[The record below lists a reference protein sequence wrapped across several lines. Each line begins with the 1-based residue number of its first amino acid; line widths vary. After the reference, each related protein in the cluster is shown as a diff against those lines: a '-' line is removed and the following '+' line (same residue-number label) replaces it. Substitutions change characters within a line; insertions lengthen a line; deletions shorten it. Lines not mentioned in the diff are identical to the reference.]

1 MVIESNLHQG
11 HGIVRGN
18 IFSLRRTITGLP
30 SGITVSGAELTVKTS
45 TSDADP
51 GIFQKTITSSNVAG
65 TGQIED
71 TGSTGAAVL
80 RFDLGSADT
89 LAMVANTEYY
99 YDINITMSDASLVT
113 VESGR
118 TSARERVAS

>member
-45 TSDADP
+45 TDDADP